1 MGVKRVAIETVDNDF
16 SYESSGIMEACIEN
30 LQHFSHG
37 CTDAG
42 WSLFSSLVLLM
53 EKFVEAV
60 EVGKIPLVK
69 LQRIV
74 VFV

>member
-1 MGVKRVAIETVDNDF
+1 
-16 SYESSGIMEACIEN
+16 MEACIEN